1 MTNYWFSLV
10 LLFLGTIAV
19 ALAILYLLKI
29 SWNIFKALLLISL
42 FLTIVIVFLYFV
54 GLLEKFP
61 LLNAMFLK
69 IKETIIP
76 AAERAI
82 NMVKKVI

>member
-19 ALAILYLLKI
+19 ALVIQYLLKI

-42 FLTIVIVFLYFV
+42 VLTVVIVFLYFV

-76 AAERAI
+76 AAERVI